1 MALRDDWKSTGKELG
16 GSFKHL
22 GKSLIKSVRVGVQ
35 KATDWADEKDEPQAP
50 ADAAAESPAEETADA
65 E

>member
-35 KATDWADEKDEPQAP
+35 KATDWADEKDAP
-50 ADAAAESPAEETADA
+50 KALEETAEESAAEEPKDA

>member
-16 GSFKHL
+16 NSFKDL

-35 KATDWADEKDEPQAP
+35 KATDWADEKDEPKVLEE
-50 ADAAAESPAEETADA
+50 AAEESAAEEPKDA